1 MLKIFFGY
9 AAGVGKTT
17 AMLKAAHTARGQGVD
32 VVVGYVEPHPRPET
46 SALLDGLEQIPPLQI
61 AYRNVTLNEL
71 NVDAALARKP
81 EVLLVDELAHS
92 NAPGSRNTKRYQ
104 DVEEVLRAGIS
115 VWTTVNVQH
124 LESLNDLVA
133 SITDVA
139 VRERLP
145 DSVFDHADQVEL
157 VDIEPED
164 LILRL
169 KAGKIYREKQALR
182 ALEHFFLPANLAGL
196 REIALRRM
204 ADRVNRMAQ
213 AETAS
218 GSGRPP
224 VKEHVLICLSGAP
237 SNARVIRTAARMVEA
252 FHADFTALYVRS
264 DEQEGNERRDP
275 ALLANVRLAE
285 EMGAVV
291 VETRGRNSPAQIA
304 EYAKLSGV
312 SKIVLGRSPAGKSLF
327 RQTPTLME
335 RLAELAPEIDIYIIP
350 DAQPPH
356 RQRTRHLPHFRTL
369 SALFGTSP
377 SSWRQWGL
385 TGLLLCLCSAGGWLL
400 RLCGVHDIGITGLY
414 MFGVL
419 GIAAFTEGPWYGMAA
434 SVLSVLLF
442 DCLFVPPLFTLS
454 VYDLNY
460 FITFAFMFLVALS
473 ASALTSRAR
482 SQARQSIRRA
492 AYTELMLI
500 NSRRLQQTENE
511 EDMLSEVCRQFRSL
525 LGCHVVCYPV
535 DDGRLKPPQVYLG
548 TDGRDDPAAATL
560 LTRNNERSVAQW
572 VMKNNRPAGAG
583 TDTLPGAFC
592 RYMPIASHNVVF
604 AVLGFAGTDD
614 REIRGLD
621 AVEKNVVLTLSGE
634 CALAIEKERLVR
646 ANAEIQ
652 AKAQQEKLHADVLR
666 TISHDLRTPLT
677 SIYGNAAM
685 LSSNTDTLPPAR
697 RRELSVAIEEEA
709 RYLVDMVE
717 NILALTRIE
726 QYGFTLRMEAELVE
740 DIVQEAV
747 NVARQ
752 RAGTRTLKT
761 EFSSSLLLAR
771 VDARLTVQVL
781 VNLLDNAIQHSPP
794 DSSITVRSFPK
805 GEEIIVEVADEGT
818 GIPSADKEHI
828 FEMFYTT
835 STGKGDGRRGMGIGL
850 ALCRSIIRAMGGE
863 IGVRDNVPG
872 GTVFFFNLQ
881 REAEGLP
888 LCSSMQ
894 E

>member
-1 MLKIFFGY
+1 
-9 AAGVGKTT
+9 
-17 AMLKAAHTARGQGVD
+17 
-32 VVVGYVEPHPRPET
+32 
-46 SALLDGLEQIPPLQI
+46 
-61 AYRNVTLNEL
+61 
-71 NVDAALARKP
+71 
-81 EVLLVDELAHS
+81 
-92 NAPGSRNTKRYQ
+92 
-104 DVEEVLRAGIS
+104 
-115 VWTTVNVQH
+115 
-124 LESLNDLVA
+124 
-133 SITDVA
+133 
-139 VRERLP
+139 
-145 DSVFDHADQVEL
+145 
-157 VDIEPED
+157 
-164 LILRL
+164 
-169 KAGKIYREKQALR
+169 
-182 ALEHFFLPANLAGL
+182 
-196 REIALRRM
+196 
-204 ADRVNRMAQ
+204 
-213 AETAS
+213 
-218 GSGRPP
+218 
-224 VKEHVLICLSGAP
+224 
-237 SNARVIRTAARMVEA
+237 
-252 FHADFTALYVRS
+252 
-264 DEQEGNERRDP
+264 
-275 ALLANVRLAE
+275 
-285 EMGAVV
+285 
-291 VETRGRNSPAQIA
+291 
-304 EYAKLSGV
+304 
-312 SKIVLGRSPAGKSLF
+312 
-327 RQTPTLME
+327 
-335 RLAELAPEIDIYIIP
+335 
-350 DAQPPH
+350 
-356 RQRTRHLPHFRTL
+356 
-369 SALFGTSP
+369 
-377 SSWRQWGL
+377 
-385 TGLLLCLCSAGGWLL
+385 
-400 RLCGVHDIGITGLY
+400 
-414 MFGVL
+414 
-419 GIAAFTEGPWYGMAA
+419 
-434 SVLSVLLF
+434 
-442 DCLFVPPLFTLS
+442 
-454 VYDLNY
+454 
-460 FITFAFMFLVALS
+460 
-473 ASALTSRAR
+473 
-482 SQARQSIRRA
+482 
-492 AYTELMLI
+492 
-500 NSRRLQQTENE
+500 
-511 EDMLSEVCRQFRSL
+511 
-525 LGCHVVCYPV
+525 
-535 DDGRLKPPQVYLG
+535 
-548 TDGRDDPAAATL
+548 
-560 LTRNNERSVAQW
+560 
-572 VMKNNRPAGAG
+572 MKNNRPAGAG